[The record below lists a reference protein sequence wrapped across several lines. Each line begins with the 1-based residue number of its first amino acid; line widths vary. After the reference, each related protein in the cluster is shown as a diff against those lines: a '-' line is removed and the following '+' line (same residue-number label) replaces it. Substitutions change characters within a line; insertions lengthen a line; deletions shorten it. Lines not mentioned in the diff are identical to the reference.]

1 MNDNTAFIRLVFM
14 DGTFIDSRFILK
26 NIAEDFSADDLL
38 SDSEEDKMYDSF
50 YALEDDHSG
59 KYKYAFLVY
68 GESDV
73 SFAIVFGKEE
83 NILIDISEMVTVREK
98 YMSDF
103 LVGPYCGNM
112 IAINSVD
119 ISSGLCMVAINTDNG
134 RKNMA
139 MQISQLE
146 PFGDGFEF
154 PIYSSNLLDSFLGE

>member
-1 MNDNTAFIRLVFM
+1 MSTGKAEFYDREPLTCMGALAF
-14 DGTFIDSRFILK
+14 
-26 NIAEDFSADDLL
+26 
-38 SDSEEDKMYDSF
+38 
-50 YALEDDHSG
+50 
-59 KYKYAFLVY
+59 Y
-68 GESDV
+68 GRNPHCLQRGVV
-73 SFAIVFGKEE
+73 S
-83 NILIDISEMVTVREK
+83 SEMVTVREK